1 MAIKIVTDSSSDIPH
16 EIAKELG
23 ITIVPLYVTFGKV
36 NYKDGVDITPDEF
49 FKRLQN
55 DPVHPTTSAASPG
68 DFADVY
74 NRLSKDADE
83 IISIHLSRKVSATWD
98 AAMRG
103 RDLVEGTKCRIE
115 VVDSRLTTMALGL
128 ISMAAANAA
137 RAGKSMQSIIDN
149 INALIPRVRLYG
161 VLDTL
166 KYIVKGGRLGKISPL
181 FSSMLPIKPLL
192 AMKDGMV
199 TPTGVV
205 RTKSK
210 GMDHLFEMV
219 KSTLH
224 IKEIGISHSSADEEV
239 KSFCEKVKSL
249 LPDIKPTIAKLGPA
263 LGVHGGP
270 GAFLIALQQEIG
282 ETISGGEKE
291 HKLSVQ
297 LPSLQSIK
305 ESILQRKPRDSD
317 SQSACVYNSLIA

>member
-1 MAIKIVTDSSSDIPH
+1 MTVKIVTDSSSDIPH
-16 EIAKELG
+16 DVARELG
-23 ITIVPLYVTFGKV
+23 ITVVPLYVTFGTV

-49 FKRLQN
+49 FQRLQN

-68 DFADVY
+68 DFHDVY
-74 NRLSKDADE
+74 NKLSKDADE
-83 IISIHLSRKVSATWD
+83 IISIHLSKRVSATWD

-103 RDLVEGTKCRIE
+103 RDLMEGTNCRIE
-115 VVDSRLTTMALGL
+115 VIDSRLTTMALGL

-137 RAGKSMQSIIDN
+137 RAGKNMQNIIDN
-149 INALIPRVRLYG
+149 INNMIPRMRLYG

-166 KYIVKGGRLGKISPL
+166 KYIVKGGRLGKIHPI
-181 FSSMLPIKPLL
+181 FSSILPIKPLL
-192 AMKDGMV
+192 VMKDGTIM
-199 TPTGVV
+199 PTGVV

-210 GMDHLFEMV
+210 GIDHLVDMV

-224 IKEIGISHSSADEEV
+224 IREIGISHSSADEEV
-239 KSFCEKVKSL
+239 KAFCEKVKSI
-249 LPDIKPTIAKLGPA
+249 LPDIKPTVAKLGPA

-270 GAFLIALQQEIG
+270 GAFLVALQQDVS
-282 ETISGGEKE
+282 ETVTAGEKE

-305 ESILQRKPRDSD
+305 ESILQRKPHSGDSTN
-317 SQSACVYNSLIA
+317 ACVSSPLIA

>member
-1 MAIKIVTDSSSDIPH
+1 MTVRIVTDSSSDIPPD
-16 EIAKELG
+16 IAKELG
-23 ITIVPLYVTFGKV
+23 ITVVPLYVTFGTV

-49 FKRLQN
+49 FNRLQN

-74 NRLSKDADE
+74 NKLSKDADE

-98 AAMRG
+98 AAMCG

-115 VVDSRLTTMALGL
+115 VVDSRFTTMALGL
-128 ISMAAANAA
+128 ISVAAANAA
-137 RAGKSMQSIIDN
+137 RAGKNMQTIIDN
-149 INALIPRVRLYG
+149 INDMIPRMRLYG

-166 KYIVKGGRLGKISPL
+166 KYIVKGGRLGRISPL
-181 FSSMLPIKPLL
+181 FSSMLPVKPLL
-192 AMKDGMV
+192 AMKDGLIA
-199 TPTGVV
+199 PTGVV
-205 RTKSK
+205 RTKNK
-210 GMDHLFEMV
+210 GIDHLVDMV

-224 IKEIGISHSSADEEV
+224 IKEIGISHSSGDEEV
-239 KSFCEKVKSL
+239 KSFCERVKSI
-249 LPDIKPTIAKLGPA
+249 LPDIKPTVAKLGPA

-282 ETISGGEKE
+282 EAVSGGEKE

-305 ESILQRKPRDSD
+305 ESIMQRKPRDSD
-317 SQSACVYNSLIA
+317 SQSAYVYNPLIA